1 MVATKPDARDETLVQ
16 QTLSGSREAFGL
28 LVVRYSR
35 SVRAACLARLGFRAD
50 LDDLVQETFLRAYQG
65 LDRLQEHARFGA
77 FVHRIAQNICVDRL
91 RRGRREPV
99 PLDEVELEPPSE
111 PGTGHDL
118 REERLLRLRQLV
130 GRLPEVL
137 REAVLL
143 FYFERR
149 SHGDIA
155 EQLGI
160 TEAAV
165 NQRLHRAR
173 TQIRQAF
180 ADEGEAAP

>member
-1 MVATKPDARDETLVQ
+1 MVLTSSDTGDHTLVQ

-35 SVRAACLARLGFRAD
+35 SVRATCLARLGYRAE
-50 LDDLVQETFLRAYQG
+50 LDDFVQDTFLRAFQG
-65 LDRLQEHARFGA
+65 LNRLQEHARFGA
-77 FVHRIAQNICVDRL
+77 YVHRIAQNICVDRL
-91 RRGRREPV
+91 RRGRRDPV
-99 PLDEVELEPPSE
+99 PLEEVELEPPAE
-111 PGTGHDL
+111 PGTSHDI
-118 REERLLRLRQLV
+118 REERLARLRKLV
-130 GRLPEVL
+130 GQLPEVL

-143 FYFERR
+143 FYFEKR
-149 SHGDIA
+149 SHSDIA

-180 ADEGEAAP
+180 ADEGGMAP